1 MKVFNCK
8 SHQLLLVHGC
18 CPPPLVRLTAGHYSF
33 EFDQVCVL
41 HKSCYASCHVCCPVL
56 YFLFCFFVIQFW
68 LRSSVMVVRVHYHLN
83 NLQKDRK
90 TNTVRN
96 GHMLQKLMKPIGARF
111 QTFFPYFTFTGNNF
125 AWTLDV
131 YIKMVDQRCTI
142 AKKTFSA
149 LLRPRPVWGFFSFLF
164 PYVTAD
170 NAFHMWSQFWGLFK
184 VGATGNLQYNLKNKI
199 IIVINVILSQWKH
212 RQLSVN

>member
-1 MKVFNCK
+1 
-8 SHQLLLVHGC
+8 
-18 CPPPLVRLTAGHYSF
+18 
-33 EFDQVCVL
+33 
-41 HKSCYASCHVCCPVL
+41 
-56 YFLFCFFVIQFW
+56 
-68 LRSSVMVVRVHYHLN
+68 MVVRLHYHLN

-90 TNTVRN
+90 TNIVRN

-149 LLRPRPVWGFFSFLF
+149 LLRPRPV
-164 PYVTAD
+164 
-170 NAFHMWSQFWGLFK
+170 
-184 VGATGNLQYNLKNKI
+184 
-199 IIVINVILSQWKH
+199 
-212 RQLSVN
+212 